1 MIPLFYIEKD
11 TRVGAAAHCGRF
23 ENVKI
28 ISP

>member
-1 MIPLFYIEKD
+1 MPLFCIEKD
-11 TRVGAAAHCGRF
+11 TRGGAAAHCGKF